1 MISKTINCN
10 VAFETLAL
18 ILLWGMLGV
27 LVKMQTEHFL
37 KSLKVQIIDT
47 CSIDFFTVLQNLM
60 AFVEKLQ
67 PVEKVDLSDVEI
79 GTLSSDKI
87 LEVTSLRKGS
97 QQRLICGGRKMKSE
111 FWCKNISSRPKI
123 ATLAF
128 RTPMCVTVANSPKRH
143 IFLTN
148 LSSLIAASPNMVLT
162 KKQRKDG
169 DGRTFYTSTHGWNG
183 KYAQVRVE
191 NEDKRFA
198 WFIHA
203 FLGVWGVGWLPLVT
217 SCVSL

>member
-1 MISKTINCN
+1 VGVCGGSSKNANRI
-10 VAFETLAL
+10 FSQR
-18 ILLWGMLGV
+18 W
-27 LVKMQTEHFL
+27 
-37 KSLKVQIIDT
+37 KSKWYMFNR
-47 CSIDFFTVLQNLM
+47 FFTVLQNLM

-67 PVEKVDLSDVEI
+67 PVEKVDFEWCRNWDPQFWQKFWRLQVYEKGHNRGSFVVGVKWKVSFDV
-79 GTLSSDKI
+79 K
-87 LEVTSLRKGS
+87 
-97 QQRLICGGRKMKSE
+97 
-111 FWCKNISSRPKI
+111 ISSADLRLQP
-123 ATLAF
+123 LLL

-143 IFLTN
+143 LFLTN

-169 DGRTFYTSTHGWNG
+169 DWRTFYTSTQGWNG

-203 FLGVWGVGWLPLVT
+203 FLGVGGWLPLVT

>member
-97 QQRLICGGRKMKSE
+97 QQRLICGGCKMKSE
-111 FWCKNISSRPKI
+111 F
-123 ATLAF
+123 
-128 RTPMCVTVANSPKRH
+128 
-143 IFLTN
+143 
-148 LSSLIAASPNMVLT
+148 
-162 KKQRKDG
+162 
-169 DGRTFYTSTHGWNG
+169 
-183 KYAQVRVE
+183 
-191 NEDKRFA
+191 
-198 WFIHA
+198 
-203 FLGVWGVGWLPLVT
+203 
-217 SCVSL
+217 